1 MPSSTG
7 RARMP
12 HNNRMSTSATLK
24 TTNIWQSTIGH
35 DPYGN
40 NDDPNQ
46 KNKARLD
53 EEKAKTLLKL
63 ANASSAASSGRKEG
77 VELSNGFVAQ
87 MYSGL
92 KTTKKRTKVEALEGP
107 DGINNREKLSMD
119 AKRRL
124 EEEDSSS
131 SEDEFIEVVQR
142 QEDVDRQDRKKNDQK
157 KKKKKKKR
165 SRKKKRHDS
174 EVSDSSDD
182 DDDDDR
188 KKRKGSR
195 KKSRRKHYS
204 SSSNSDSQSSDES
217 DFDRKKRG
225 NSKIHKRRARSN
237 SE

>member
-7 RARMP
+7 RTRMP

-35 DPYGN
+35 DPYAN

-63 ANASSAASSGRKEG
+63 ANASSVASSGRKEG
-77 VELSNGFVAQ
+77 TELSTGFVAQ

-92 KTTKKRTKVEALEGP
+92 KTAKKRTKEEALEGS

-124 EEEDSSS
+124 EEEESSS
-131 SEDEFIEVVQR
+131 SEEEFIEVIQSKD
-142 QEDVDRQDRKKNDQK
+142 DVDGQDGKKSEYK

-165 SRKKKRHDS
+165 SRKKKRYSSDDS
-174 EVSDSSDD
+174 DSSSDD
-182 DDDDDR
+182 DHR
-188 KKRKGSR
+188 KKRSSR
-195 KKSRRKHYS
+195 RHKKSRRKHHS
-204 SSSNSDSQSSDES
+204 SSSESDSESSEESDSQR
-217 DFDRKKRG
+217 RKRDSHK
-225 NSKIHKRRARSN
+225 KHKRRKRSS